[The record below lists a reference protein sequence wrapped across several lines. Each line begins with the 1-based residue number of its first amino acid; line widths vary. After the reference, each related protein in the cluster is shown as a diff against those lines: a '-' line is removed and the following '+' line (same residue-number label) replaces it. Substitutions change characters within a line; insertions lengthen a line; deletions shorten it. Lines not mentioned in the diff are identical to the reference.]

1 GFRGFVPPHVHSPYS
16 FLEAGSSIQ
25 DLVDQA
31 AALEMEALALTDR
44 NRLSG
49 AVAFTRAARAAG
61 IRPLLGAEVTLTA
74 GTHLTLLADGPEG
87 YATLSQL
94 LTHAH
99 LSRPRGGA
107 GRLPGGFGRAP
118 PGLDRPLRLPPGGDR
133 PAAPLGGP
141 LRRAPGRPAV
151 RQPLRAGELLHR
163 AAEQPP
169 SRRPGLECGPA
180 GDRPK
185 SGAGVGGHPERPLRH
200 PGPLSRVRRPHLRA
214 DRHPPARRPPRA
226 APQRDQLPDQPPRDG
241 RPLPRRPPDRKS
253 TRL

>member
-1 GFRGFVPPHVHSPYS
+1 MFVHLHVHSPYS

-61 IRPLLGAEVTLTA
+61 IRPLLGAEVTLTD

-99 LSRPRGGA
+99 LSRPRGEPAVSPEALEEQHQGLIALSGCRRGEIARRLLWGDRSGA
-107 GRLPGGFGRAP
+107 LRAAQRYASLFGRENFYIELQNNRLPGGRA
-118 PGLDRPLRLPPGGDR
+118 LNAALREI
-133 PAAPLGGP
+133 A
-141 LRRAPGRPAV
+141 
-151 RQPLRAGELLHR
+151 QRAG
-163 AAEQPP
+163 
-169 SRRPGLECGPA
+169 LE
-180 GDRPK
+180 
-185 SGAGVGGHPERPLRH
+185 
-200 PGPLSRVRRPHLRA
+200 
-214 DRHPPARRPPRA
+214 
-226 APQRDQLPDQPPRDG
+226 
-241 RPLPRRPPDRKS
+241 
-253 TRL
+253 